1 MSTEDFRER
10 IGTAKADLLV
20 GDDGRDLI
28 IGKRGRDVLIGEGGD
43 DRLEGDHGN
52 DILRGGRGD
61 DLLAGGR
68 GLDTYQWNRGD
79 MDAGTLDRIFDDK
92 GSRLQF
98 DEVLLEQLTIDGK
111 TLDSIK
117 GRKVVGSEIDAGN
130 SIAYR
135 DGALLIDLDG
145 DGVFCATQDA
155 RIEIVGNS
163 GKVVFT
169 GGNDLFTLS

>member
-28 IGKRGRDVLIGEGGD
+28 IGKRGHDVLIGEGGD
-43 DRLEGDHGN
+43 DRLEGDLGN
-52 DILRGGRGD
+52 DILRGGKGD
-61 DLLAGGR
+61 DLLHGGR
-68 GLDTYQWNRGD
+68 GLDTYQWSRVD
-79 MDAGTLDRIFDDK
+79 MEAGMLDRVVDSK
-92 GSRLQF
+92 GSRLQL
-98 DEVLLEQLTIDGK
+98 DEVLLEQLTIGGR

-117 GRKVVGSEIDAGN
+117 GRKVVGSEIDADN
-130 SIAYR
+130 SVAYR

-145 DGVFCATQDA
+145 DGVFDATQDA

-163 GKVVFT
+163 GKVVFS
-169 GGNDLFTLS
+169 GGSDLFTLS